1 MQPDDLTLAFELA
14 TDATAI
20 AMSWAGGDVPH
31 TLKEDGSP
39 VTEGDLEVNHA
50 LVEVLAESRPDDGV
64 LSEEVPE
71 IPGTSGRRWIID
83 PIDGTR
89 AFMKGRP
96 GWGTHIALEEDG
108 EIVLGIITR
117 PEDDEIF
124 WAVRGTGAFRA
135 SLETPDD
142 QSHRLQLSSGADL
155 AAATVSGY
163 GDIGHPDLDTLAE
176 HTTFE
181 RRSVSPIPD
190 FLNGN
195 LDALVLIGGQV
206 WDFAPLVPLVRE
218 AGGDIRSRDGG
229 SALNEQWLICSN
241 GPLLAPLSA
250 LYA

>member
-1 MQPDDLTLAFELA
+1 MKPDDLTLAFELA
-14 TDATAI
+14 ADATAI
-20 AMSWAGGDVPH
+20 AMSWSGGEVPH

-71 IPGTSGRRWIID
+71 ITGTSGRRWIID

-89 AFMKGRP
+89 SFMKGRP
-96 GWGTHIALEEDG
+96 GWGTHIALEADG
-108 EIVLGIITR
+108 EIVLGMITR
-117 PEDDEIF
+117 PEDDQIF

-135 SLETPDD
+135 PLETPQD
-142 QSHRLQLSSGADL
+142 QSHRLHLSSGADL

-163 GDIGHPDLDTLAE
+163 GDMGDPDLAILAMA
-176 HTTFE
+176 TTFE
-181 RRSVSPIPD
+181 RRVISPIPD
-190 FLNGN
+190 FLNGD
-195 LDALVLIGGQV
+195 LDALLLIGGKV

-229 SALNEQWLICSN
+229 SALDENWLLCSN
-241 GPLLAPLSA
+241 AGLVEPLSA